1 MKRNKFWMAAFL
13 APAVILFLLIYAIPL
28 VMVFGTSLF
37 EYRLMPNRFEFI
49 GIQNYINLLTND
61 AVFKQAFV
69 NTVIWILIHCVLHVF
84 LGCLLAF
91 MLYKKPKGWKF
102 VRVSYMIPN
111 IISQSAI
118 AMIFVNVF
126 NPQYGVVNSIL
137 GSLGLESFQHNWLF
151 EKATAFPSVTL
162 TWLLFAGYTTTLVLS
177 ECLSVDESILEAARV
192 DGATGFQ
199 LDLFIMLPLVKKM
212 IGTTVIMAA
221 SYMLQLFSLIYI
233 TTGGGPQ
240 SATTNLP
247 LMLYQT
253 SMKENN
259 YGYANT
265 IGVFIILLG
274 IVSMVVINK
283 VFKMNESDY

>member
-1 MKRNKFWMAAFL
+1 MKRNKIWMAAFL
-13 APAVILFLLIYAIPL
+13 APAIVLFLLIYALPL
-28 VMVFGTSLF
+28 AMVFGTSLF

-49 GIQNYINLLTND
+49 GIQNYIELLTTD
-61 AVFKQAFV
+61 PVFKQAFV
-69 NTVIWILIHCVLHVF
+69 NTILWILIHCTLHVF
-84 LGCLLAF
+84 LGTLLAF
-91 MLYKKPKGWKF
+91 ILYKKPRGWKF

-126 NPQYGVVNSIL
+126 NPQYGVVNSVL
-137 GSLGLESFQHNWLF
+137 GALGLEQFQHNWLF
-151 EKATAFPSVTL
+151 EQATAFPSVTM

-177 ECLSVDESILEAARV
+177 QCLSVDESILEAARV

-199 LDLFIMLPLVKKM
+199 LDVFVMLPLVKKM

-253 SMKENN
+253 AMKENN

-265 IGVFIILLG
+265 IGVFIIVLG
-274 IVSMVVINK
+274 VVSMVLINK
-283 VFKMNESDY
+283 AFRMNESDY

>member
-1 MKRNKFWMAAFL
+1 MKRNKIWMAAFL
-13 APAVILFLLIYAIPL
+13 APAIVLFLLIYAIPL

-49 GIQNYINLLTND
+49 GIQNYIELLTTD
-61 AVFKQAFV
+61 PVFKQAFV
-69 NTVIWILIHCVLHVF
+69 NTILWILIHCTLHVF
-84 LGCLLAF
+84 LGTLLAF
-91 MLYKKPKGWKF
+91 ILYKKPHGWKF

-126 NPQYGVVNSIL
+126 NPQYGVVNSVL
-137 GSLGLESFQHNWLF
+137 GALGLEQFQHNWLF
-151 EKATAFPSVTL
+151 EQATAFPSVTL

-177 ECLSVDESILEAARV
+177 QCLSVDESILEAARV

-199 LDLFIMLPLVKKM
+199 LDVFVMLPLVKKM

-253 SMKENN
+253 AMKENN

-265 IGVFIILLG
+265 IGVFIIVLG
-274 IVSMVVINK
+274 VVSMVLINK
-283 VFKMNESDY
+283 AFRMNESDY

>member
-240 SATTNLP
+240 AATTNLP

>member
-1 MKRNKFWMAAFL
+1 MKRNKIWMAAFL
-13 APAVILFLLIYAIPL
+13 APAIVLFLLIYAIPL

-49 GIQNYINLLTND
+49 GIQNYIELLTTD
-61 AVFKQAFV
+61 PVFKQAFV
-69 NTVIWILIHCVLHVF
+69 NTILWILIHCTLHVF
-84 LGCLLAF
+84 LGTLLAF
-91 MLYKKPKGWKF
+91 ILYKKPRGWKF

-126 NPQYGVVNSIL
+126 NPQYGVVNSVL
-137 GSLGLESFQHNWLF
+137 GALGLEQFQHNWLF
-151 EKATAFPSVTL
+151 EQATAFPSVTMI
-162 TWLLFAGYTTTLVLS
+162 WLLFAGYTTTLVLS
-177 ECLSVDESILEAARV
+177 QCLSVDESILEAARV

-199 LDLFIMLPLVKKM
+199 LDVFVMLPLVKKM

-253 SMKENN
+253 AMKENN

-265 IGVFIILLG
+265 IGVFIIVLG
-274 IVSMVVINK
+274 VVSMVLINK
-283 VFKMNESDY
+283 AFRMNESDY

>member
-37 EYRLMPNRFEFI
+37 EYRLMPNRFQFI

-192 DGATGFQ
+192 DGATGLQ

>member
-1 MKRNKFWMAAFL
+1 MCIRDS
-13 APAVILFLLIYAIPL
+13 IYAIPL

-49 GIQNYINLLTND
+49 GIQNYIELLTTD
-61 AVFKQAFV
+61 PVFKQAFV
-69 NTVIWILIHCVLHVF
+69 NTILWILIHCTLHVF
-84 LGCLLAF
+84 LGTLLAF
-91 MLYKKPKGWKF
+91 ILYKKPRGWKF

-126 NPQYGVVNSIL
+126 NPQYGVVNSVL
-137 GSLGLESFQHNWLF
+137 GALGLEQFQHNWLF
-151 EKATAFPSVTL
+151 EQATAFPSVTM

-177 ECLSVDESILEAARV
+177 QCLSVDESILEAARV

-199 LDLFIMLPLVKKM
+199 LDVFVMLPLVKKM

-253 SMKENN
+253 AMKENN

-265 IGVFIILLG
+265 IGVFIIVLG
-274 IVSMVVINK
+274 VVSMVLINK
-283 VFKMNESDY
+283 AFRMNESDY

>member
-1 MKRNKFWMAAFL
+1 MKRNKIWMAAFL
-13 APAVILFLLIYAIPL
+13 APAIVLFLLIYAIPL

-49 GIQNYINLLTND
+49 GIQNYIELLTTD
-61 AVFKQAFV
+61 PVFKQAFV
-69 NTVIWILIHCVLHVF
+69 NTILWILIHCTLHVF
-84 LGCLLAF
+84 LGTLLAF
-91 MLYKKPKGWKF
+91 ILYKKPRGWKF

-126 NPQYGVVNSIL
+126 NPQYGVVNSVL
-137 GSLGLESFQHNWLF
+137 GALGLEQFQHNWLF
-151 EKATAFPSVTL
+151 EQATAFPSVTM

-177 ECLSVDESILEAARV
+177 QCLSVDESILEAARV

-199 LDLFIMLPLVKKM
+199 LDVFVMLPLVKKM

-253 SMKENN
+253 AMKENN

-265 IGVFIILLG
+265 IGVFIIVLG
-274 IVSMVVINK
+274 VVSMVLINK
-283 VFKMNESDY
+283 VFRMNESDY

>member
-1 MKRNKFWMAAFL
+1 MKRNKIWMAAFL
-13 APAVILFLLIYAIPL
+13 APAIVLFLLIYAIPL

-49 GIQNYINLLTND
+49 GIQNYIELLTTD
-61 AVFKQAFV
+61 PVFKQAFV
-69 NTVIWILIHCVLHVF
+69 NTILWILIHCTLHVF
-84 LGCLLAF
+84 LGTLLAF
-91 MLYKKPKGWKF
+91 ILYKKPRGWKL

-126 NPQYGVVNSIL
+126 NPQYGVVNSVL
-137 GSLGLESFQHNWLF
+137 GALGLEQFQHNWLF
-151 EKATAFPSVTL
+151 EQATAFPSVTM

-177 ECLSVDESILEAARV
+177 QCLSVDESILEAARV

-199 LDLFIMLPLVKKM
+199 LDVFVMLPLVKKM

-253 SMKENN
+253 AMKENN

-265 IGVFIILLG
+265 IGVFIIVLG
-274 IVSMVVINK
+274 VVSMALINK
-283 VFKMNESDY
+283 AFRMNESDY

>member
-1 MKRNKFWMAAFL
+1 MKRNKIWMAAFL
-13 APAVILFLLIYAIPL
+13 APAIVLFLLIYAIPL

-49 GIQNYINLLTND
+49 GIQNYIELLTTD
-61 AVFKQAFV
+61 PVFKQAFV
-69 NTVIWILIHCVLHVF
+69 NTILWILIHCTLHVF
-84 LGCLLAF
+84 LGTLLAF
-91 MLYKKPKGWKF
+91 ILHKKPRGWKF

-126 NPQYGVVNSIL
+126 NPQYGVVNSVL
-137 GSLGLESFQHNWLF
+137 GALGLEQFQHNWLF
-151 EKATAFPSVTL
+151 EQATAFPSVTM

-177 ECLSVDESILEAARV
+177 QCLSVDESILEAARV

-199 LDLFIMLPLVKKM
+199 LDVFVMLPLVKKM

-253 SMKENN
+253 AMKENN

-265 IGVFIILLG
+265 IGVFIIVLG
-274 IVSMVVINK
+274 VVSMVLINK
-283 VFKMNESDY
+283 AFRMNESDY

>member
-1 MKRNKFWMAAFL
+1 MKRNKIWMAAFL
-13 APAVILFLLIYAIPL
+13 APAIVLFLLIYAIPL

-49 GIQNYINLLTND
+49 GIQNYIELLTTD
-61 AVFKQAFV
+61 PVFKQAFV
-69 NTVIWILIHCVLHVF
+69 NTILWILIHCTLHVF
-84 LGCLLAF
+84 LGTLLAF
-91 MLYKKPKGWKF
+91 ILYKKPRGWKF

-126 NPQYGVVNSIL
+126 NPQYGVVNSVL
-137 GSLGLESFQHNWLF
+137 GALGLEQFQHNWLF
-151 EKATAFPSVTL
+151 EQATAFPSVTM

-177 ECLSVDESILEAARV
+177 QCLSVNESILEAARV

-199 LDLFIMLPLVKKM
+199 LDVFVMLPLVKKM

-253 SMKENN
+253 AMKENN
-259 YGYANT
+259 Y
-265 IGVFIILLG
+265 
-274 IVSMVVINK
+274 
-283 VFKMNESDY
+283 

>member
-1 MKRNKFWMAAFL
+1 MKRNKIWMAAFL
-13 APAVILFLLIYAIPL
+13 APAIVLFLLIYAIPL

-49 GIQNYINLLTND
+49 GIQNYIELLTTD
-61 AVFKQAFV
+61 PVFKQAFV
-69 NTVIWILIHCVLHVF
+69 NTILWILIHCTLHVF
-84 LGCLLAF
+84 LGTLLAF
-91 MLYKKPKGWKF
+91 ILYKKPRGWKL

-126 NPQYGVVNSIL
+126 NPQYGVVNSVL
-137 GSLGLESFQHNWLF
+137 GALGLEQFQHNWLF
-151 EKATAFPSVTL
+151 EQATAFPSVTM

-177 ECLSVDESILEAARV
+177 QCLSVDESILEAARV

-199 LDLFIMLPLVKKM
+199 LDVFVMLPLVKKM

-253 SMKENN
+253 AMKENN

-265 IGVFIILLG
+265 IGVFIIVLG
-274 IVSMVVINK
+274 VVSMVLINK
-283 VFKMNESDY
+283 AFRMNESDY

>member
-1 MKRNKFWMAAFL
+1 MKRNKIWMAAFL
-13 APAVILFLLIYAIPL
+13 APAIVLFLLIYAIPL

-49 GIQNYINLLTND
+49 GIQNYIELLTTD
-61 AVFKQAFV
+61 PVFKQAFV
-69 NTVIWILIHCVLHVF
+69 NTILWILIHCTLHVF
-84 LGCLLAF
+84 LGTLLAF
-91 MLYKKPKGWKF
+91 ILYKKPRGWKF

-126 NPQYGVVNSIL
+126 NPQYGVVNSVL
-137 GSLGLESFQHNWLF
+137 GALGLEQFQHNWLF
-151 EKATAFPSVTL
+151 EQATAFPSVTM

-177 ECLSVDESILEAARV
+177 QCLSVDESILEAARV

-199 LDLFIMLPLVKKM
+199 LDVFVMLPLVKKM

-253 SMKENN
+253 AMKENN

-265 IGVFIILLG
+265 IGVFIIVLG
-274 IVSMVVINK
+274 VVSMVLINK
-283 VFKMNESDY
+283 AFRMNESDY